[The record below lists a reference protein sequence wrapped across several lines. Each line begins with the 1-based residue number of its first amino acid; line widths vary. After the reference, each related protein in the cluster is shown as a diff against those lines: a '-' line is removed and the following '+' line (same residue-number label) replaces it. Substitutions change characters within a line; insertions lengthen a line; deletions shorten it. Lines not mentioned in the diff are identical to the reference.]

1 MDATLIL
8 IVVAVVFAVAV
19 VVAIFIGIVA
29 VRGAGA
35 GSAARLA
42 RLAEIT
48 EGLATTQAEFSGK
61 FDEARKTT
69 GERLDALSK
78 RLGDGLTE
86 SAEKTGESLKG
97 LHERLA
103 VIDAAQ
109 KNIMDL
115 SQQMVGLQDILSNK
129 QARGAFGEIQLQDL
143 VTAILPPSAY
153 AMQAKLSNGKIADC
167 LLTLPNPPG
176 IIAIDAKFPLESYN
190 ALRQAKDDVEKVRA
204 ERAFSADVRTH
215 VKDIAEKYIVPGETA
230 ESALMFLP
238 SEAVYAE
245 LHANFRGVVEDS
257 FRRRVWI
264 VSPTTLMATLNTVR
278 AILKDAQMKEQAGL
292 IQAEVEKMLVDVRR
306 LDERVD
312 SLHKHFDQAGRDV
325 EQIRTSSKKVSG
337 RGEKIEGM
345 QLEAPSPGEDLES
358 PQDRLR
364 EV

>member
-1 MDATLIL
+1 MEDTLIL

-78 RLGDGLTE
+78 RLSDGLTE

-129 QARGAFGEIQLQDL
+129 QARAR
-143 VTAILPPSAY
+143 S
-153 AMQAKLSNGKIADC
+153 GKSSC
-167 LLTLPNPPG
+167 
-176 IIAIDAKFPLESYN
+176 
-190 ALRQAKDDVEKVRA
+190 
-204 ERAFSADVRTH
+204 RT
-215 VKDIAEKYIVPGETA
+215 
-230 ESALMFLP
+230 
-238 SEAVYAE
+238 
-245 LHANFRGVVEDS
+245 
-257 FRRRVWI
+257 W
-264 VSPTTLMATLNTVR
+264 
-278 AILKDAQMKEQAGL
+278 
-292 IQAEVEKMLVDVRR
+292 
-306 LDERVD
+306 
-312 SLHKHFDQAGRDV
+312 
-325 EQIRTSSKKVSG
+325 
-337 RGEKIEGM
+337 
-345 QLEAPSPGEDLES
+345 
-358 PQDRLR
+358 
-364 EV
+364 